1 MPRRFSTASIDQST
15 GNACLRLW
23 PHPLRTSNYSS
34 SICLSNWVH
43 RQWIERKGG
52 RCRVCETCHSFCK
65 RSVGSAQVFVGR
77 ELATPQAFSASER
90 RCLPEPLPQE
100 GWVPKPGRSRQSWW
114 SRTVRSGEPTGVGFA
129 GLQHPSRPNGW
140 LSASGRRGGG
150 RGLQTLGMGGGQFSA
165 GSRTQLA
172 GVGLGRSHR
181 KSVEKGSV
189 SPG

>member
-100 GWVPKPGRSRQSWW
+100 GWVPKPGRSRQSWYQGPYAAGNPRVSGSPGCNTRQGPTADFLHPGDGAGAGG
-114 SRTVRSGEPTGVGFA
+114 SRR
-129 GLQHPSRPNGW
+129 
-140 LSASGRRGGG
+140 
-150 RGLQTLGMGGGQFSA
+150 SA
-165 GSRTQLA
+165 GGEVSSPRA
-172 GVGLGRSHR
+172 PARS
-181 KSVEKGSV
+181 